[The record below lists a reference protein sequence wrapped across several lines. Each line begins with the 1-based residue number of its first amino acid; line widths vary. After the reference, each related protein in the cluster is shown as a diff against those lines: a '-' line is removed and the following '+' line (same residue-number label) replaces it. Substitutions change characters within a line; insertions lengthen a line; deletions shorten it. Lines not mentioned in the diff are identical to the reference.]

1 MSAAR
6 FRSRDEKAMWP
17 IASTTGTMPGFLVM
31 SMCSI
36 VLPRYLDLSADSVAL
51 RGLVFSSAMGEAPS
65 RVRGKGD
72 GPGKNKK
79 PPRSTTVCHRV
90 GQPPLRTGVAFTVD
104 DFLRMIRRGQEIVS
118 RVTRNFYSYA
128 LA

>member
-17 IASTTGTMPGFLVM
+17 IASTMGTMPGFFVM

-65 RVRGKGD
+65 HGRGKGTGSGKTKSHRGQLRCVIGWD
-72 GPGKNKK
+72 NRHCGPGW
-79 PPRSTTVCHRV
+79 
-90 GQPPLRTGVAFTVD
+90 L
-104 DFLRMIRRGQEIVS
+104 
-118 RVTRNFYSYA
+118 
-128 LA
+128 